1 MSQKDDVY
9 VICNVRVIYD
19 ENLIFLGSIR
29 LKKSR
34 GKKLSTVIVSIL

>member
-19 ENLIFLGSIR
+19 ENLIFLVSIR